1 MTGRGA
7 RAVSC
12 AVPPDWLPAAVI
24 CFALPVLARLLR
36 GPLRALRQAVAWL
49 MLSVLAA
56 LGPWSGAAAQGIELP
71 LLDVARQ
78 EGALVLDFTV
88 RPALSR
94 AVEDAMQR
102 GVPLYFVAQATVYR
116 PRWYWR
122 DERVARATRTWR
134 ISYQPLTSSWRVSL
148 GAFSQTAASAQEALA
163 MATRAVRWKIAE
175 ANEVEPGERYYVE
188 FSYRLDSSQLP
199 RPMQLDLAAQ
209 ADWRLSVER
218 TLKID

>member
-1 MTGRGA
+1 MTH
-7 RAVSC
+7 S
-12 AVPPDWLPAAVI
+12 
-24 CFALPVLARLLR
+24 ALSA
-36 GPLRALRQAVAWL
+36 PLRPVGLRL
-49 MLSVLAA
+49 PRRLSMPA
-56 LGPWSGAAAQGIELP
+56 LGGVGREMAVGVAGGAAAGPAVRAQGIELP
-71 LLDVARQ
+71 ALDVARH
-78 EGALVLDFTV
+78 EGGLTLDFTA
-88 RPALSR
+88 RPSLSR

-148 GAFSQTAASAQEALA
+148 GALSQTAASAQEALA
-163 MATRAVRWKIAE
+163 MATRACPTGSIAE
-175 ANEVEPGERYYVE
+175 AGEIDPAERYYVE

-218 TLKID
+218 TLKLD